1 MVPCGNLQDVFPK
14 SESFFSNFT
23 RSIPSE
29 TYNLNHFIVL
39 SDSPI
44 ALDFFADQLI
54 QFQVT
59 TLFQIYLKRYL
70 LRNTNT
76 DLLSDYLENLVV
88 SYIICLHPI
97 EKHMSGH

>member
-54 QFQVT
+54 
-59 TLFQIYLKRYL
+59 
-70 LRNTNT
+70 
-76 DLLSDYLENLVV
+76 
-88 SYIICLHPI
+88 
-97 EKHMSGH
+97 